1 MQTVELKFTKLE
13 KMPVPESKDEYLAKR
28 YKDGSIAFFPAIGIT
43 TGCYTFAIELL
54 NNEAEYCHLKVTA
67 ATEPTFKVGDR
78 VKFSISVFWVKGV
91 IKSIE
96 THKDGEYAVIESD
109 SGNVSNQFL
118 TDLTLIT
125 E

>member
-13 KMPVPESKDEYLAKR
+13 KMPVPKSKDEYLAKR

-67 ATEPTFKVGDR
+67 ATEPKFNVGDR
-78 VKFSISVFWVKGV
+78 VTSKAYPHIQGKILHLNF
-91 IKSIE
+91 E
-96 THKDGEYAVIESD
+96 TALVYDYSENYVLD
-109 SGNVSNQFL
+109 L

>member
-67 ATEPTFKVGDR
+67 ATEPTFKVGDIVR
-78 VKFSISVFWVKGV
+78 VYDFYGKFKVLAIGNNG
-91 IKSIE
+91 IATIE
-96 THKDGEYAVIESD
+96 GIRNDYAEIDVP
-109 SGNVSNQFL
+109 L